1 MPVKVGDKAP
11 DFTLFDTEK
20 KSRTLK
26 EFLGKKTVLAFY
38 PGAFTGVCD
47 KELCTFRDA
56 LATFNNLN
64 AQVVGISVND
74 PFSSKGFAKVYNL
87 NFPLLSDLTRQTVK
101 TYSGVHENFAGLT
114 GYSVSK
120 RAIFILDRNGIVK
133 YAWISENPG
142 NEPNYD
148 EITKA
153 LQGIS

>member
-11 DFTLFDTEK
+11 DFSLFDTEK
-20 KSRTLK
+20 KTRTLK

-47 KELCTFRDA
+47 KEMCTFRDS

-74 PFSSKGFAKVYNL
+74 PFSNKGFARVNNL
-87 NFPLLSDLTRQTVK
+87 TFPLLSDFTRQTVK
-101 TYSGVHENFAGLT
+101 AYAGVHENFGGLT

-120 RAIFILDRNGIVK
+120 RAIFVLDPNGSVR

-142 NEPNYD
+142 VEPNYD
-148 EITKA
+148 EIAKA
-153 LQGIS
+153 LQTIS

>member
-11 DFTLFDTEK
+11 DFSLFDTEK
-20 KSRTLK
+20 KTRTLK

-47 KELCTFRDA
+47 KEMCTFRDSLVA
-56 LATFNNLN
+56 FNNMN

-74 PFSSKGFAKVYNL
+74 PFSNKGFAKANNL
-87 NFPLLSDLTRQTVK
+87 SFPLLSDFTRQTVK
-101 TYSGVHENFAGLT
+101 TYAGVHENFGGLT

-120 RAIFILDRNGIVK
+120 RAIFVLDPNGSVK

-142 NEPNYD
+142 VEPNYD

-153 LQGIS
+153 LQTIS

>member
-1 MPVKVGDKAP
+1 MPVRVGEKAP
-11 DFTLFDTEK
+11 DFTLFDTER

-47 KELCTFRDA
+47 KELCTFRDSLVA
-56 LATFNNLN
+56 FNTLN

-74 PFSSKGFAKVYNL
+74 PFSSKGFAKVNNL
-87 NFPLLSDLTRQTVK
+87 NFPLLSDLARQTVK
-101 TYSGVHENFAGLT
+101 TYAGVHENFAGLA

-120 RAIFILDRNGIVK
+120 RAIFVLDRSGIVK
-133 YAWISENPG
+133 YAWISENAG

-153 LQGIS
+153 LRAIS